1 MSYENSPLEQAL
13 SEYVLVLS
21 KWMRSHDRYVIIAF
35 IASLIPFP
43 PAGIASIFLSLIQLK
58 LIRENKL
65 PESSRK
71 ILHISILFSLT
82 NFFLFGSIVYWVF
95 RFYIVG
101 YFLLSSL
108 AACASKD
115 HAIYSSAHW
124 SNVCLWLCALA
135 FAG

>member
-1 MSYENSPLEQAL
+1 MSYENSTLEQAL

-82 NFFLFGSIVYWVF
+82 NFFLFGSIVYWVWNVAPIPTLDTLF
-95 RFYIVG
+95 NFLENMKINIFQGNNIVPDKG
-101 YFLLSSL
+101 TKIL
-108 AACASKD
+108 
-115 HAIYSSAHW
+115 
-124 SNVCLWLCALA
+124 
-135 FAG
+135 